1 MSLRH
6 EWLSERFQGEK
17 LHDFQLPFDT
27 FSLTVETS
35 TSRQLKGVPQECCIR
50 NGLNGNFVLLG
61 SGHSLMEPWK
71 HVHGSIE
78 I

>member
-17 LHDFQLPFDT
+17 LHEFQLPFDT

-35 TSRQLKGVPQECCIR
+35 TSRQLLGVPQERCIR
-50 NGLNGNFVLLG
+50 NGLTGNFVFLEAG
-61 SGHSLMEPWK
+61 IP
-71 HVHGSIE
+71 
-78 I
+78 